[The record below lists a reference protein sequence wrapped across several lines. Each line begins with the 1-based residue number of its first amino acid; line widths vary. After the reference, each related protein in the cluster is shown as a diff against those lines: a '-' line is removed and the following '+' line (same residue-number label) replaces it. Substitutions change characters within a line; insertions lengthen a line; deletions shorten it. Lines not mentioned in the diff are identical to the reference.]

1 MLYFPNSRVA
11 VSAEFPIAAGA
22 SVTAEGCALVS
33 DNTGGVFGVKPS
45 TGAAGDNFMGVAVS
59 QQLPLSLFPKVEER
73 VQPVT
78 DIITL
83 AKTPTGTVLVY
94 NATTSAVLVVTTNYT
109 ISGKTIT
116 MNAAFRGNLIRVFYK
131 YTPTAVEARA
141 IQGDTYPGGAAGSSL
156 GQVGILRSGTIYTTE
171 YDQTVDWQQATPT
184 VRVAANG
191 LFTIGGSG
199 AIVNCAVVQAP
210 NTTNPYLGLLLK

>member
-11 VSAEFPIAAGA
+11 LAAEFPIAAGA

-45 TGAAGDNFMGVAVS
+45 TGAAGDNFVGVSVS
-59 QQLPLSLFPKVEER
+59 QQLPLTTFPKVEEK
-73 VQPVT
+73 VQPST

-94 NATTSAVLVVTTNYT
+94 NATTSAVMVITTNYT

-116 MNAAFRGNLIRVFYK
+116 MNSAFRGNTIRVFYK
-131 YTPTAVEARA
+131 FTPSAVEARA
-141 IQGDTYPGGAAGSSL
+141 IQGDTYPGGATGTTL

-171 YDQTVDWQQATPT
+171 FDQTVDWQQASPT
-184 VRVAANG
+184 VKLAANG

-199 AIVNCAVVQAP
+199 ATVNCAVVQPP